1 MPVRLILFLLY
12 RSISKTWNDISA
24 GGNRQ
29 GVVQKTQGYVIHSNS
44 SLKSHVKSKILDILL
59 WIGYLAWHE
68 L

>member
-1 MPVRLILFLLY
+1 MESFSL
-12 RSISKTWNDISA
+12 
-24 GGNRQ
+24 Q
-29 GVVQKTQGYVIHSNS
+29 GVSGRRQGYVIHSNS